1 MRLSRCY
8 GVRGASWGVKHVCD
22 ALTCLERPGGRSVRG
37 DGLVRRGEEEKERS
51 VEDTRSDDDGRRTRT
66 GRTP

>member
-22 ALTCLERPGGRSVRG
+22 ALTCSERPGGRSVRG
-37 DGLVRRGEEEKERS
+37 DGLVRRGGEERERS
-51 VEDTRSDDDGRRTRT
+51 VED
-66 GRTP
+66 